1 VRNFTSGAR
10 ALRVAGWILLLALSA
25 CDAPS
30 EPVAN
35 GPVRWTEPT
44 SADVAV
50 HVVAADAAALAGDR
64 AAVRSQLTAAQDG
77 FRRSMKM
84 ADPARRVDH
93 ELARAAAKQVA
104 GVRSAVW
111 LDRENLFV
119 IVEQNGQK
127 SQQTID
133 AICMQ
138 LDPLGDTLGVVV
150 NVQSGAATTG
160 DDLEIL
166 SRNCQLEGG
175 DRAFL
180 QNNRQVDVLSPA
192 IRAQHK
198 ANQTR

>member
-1 VRNFTSGAR
+1 
-10 ALRVAGWILLLALSA
+10 
-25 CDAPS
+25 
-30 EPVAN
+30 
-35 GPVRWTEPT
+35 
-44 SADVAV
+44 
-50 HVVAADAAALAGDR
+50 
-64 AAVRSQLTAAQDG
+64 
-77 FRRSMKM
+77 
-84 ADPARRVDH
+84 
-93 ELARAAAKQVA
+93 
-104 GVRSAVW
+104 
-111 LDRENLFV
+111 
-119 IVEQNGQK
+119 
-127 SQQTID
+127 
-133 AICMQ
+133 MQ